1 MATLAET
8 LAEVRQ
14 SLAIAKYHL
23 AKVDAMLEAE
33 EEVILE
39 DELAERGLVYEDS
52 EPDTLRDSEYAY
64 LGD

>member
-1 MATLAET
+1 MTLSET
-8 LAEVRQ
+8 LAEIRKHM
-14 SLAIAKYHL
+14 ATARFHL

-52 EPDTLRDSEYAY
+52 EPDTLRDSAYAY
-64 LGD
+64 LGE